1 MTGLNDRQRKFAENL
16 ATGMS
21 QTEAYKRA
29 GYRVKND
36 KVAESKASRLV
47 SNGKV
52 STYLD
57 ELRAKSQDEAIWSR
71 NRLIKYL
78 CSVLDLDPSKL
89 INEDTGAL
97 VSFSEMEQ
105 ANLITGF
112 KVQEKVNENGDVWGV
127 DKDIKLY
134 SKEKA
139 VDQLTKLMGW
149 NEPEKLEVD
158 AGPSLLEWIR
168 ERNGQE

>member
-1 MTGLNDRQRKFAENL
+1 MGDLSDRQRKFAENL

-29 GYRVKND
+29 GYTAKNN
-36 KVAESKASRLV
+36 KVAEASASRLL
-47 SNGKV
+47 SNAKV

-57 ELRAKSQDEAIWSR
+57 ELRAKSVDETIWTR
-71 NRLIKYL
+71 NKMIAYL
-78 CSVLDLDPSKL
+78 CAVLEIDVKDV
-89 INEDTGAL
+89 INPETGA
-97 VSFSEMEQ
+97 MELET
-105 ANLITGF
+105 AGSMVTSF
-112 KVQEKVNENGDVWGV
+112 KVQEKVNANGDVWGV
-127 DKDIKLY
+127 DKDAKFF

-139 VDQLTKLMGW
+139 AEMLTKLMGW

>member
-1 MTGLNDRQRKFAENL
+1 MKDLTDRQRTFAENL
-16 ATGMS
+16 VKGMS
-21 QTEAYKRA
+21 AKQAYQLA
-29 GYRVKND
+29 GY
-36 KVAESKASRLV
+36 KVTTDHSAEQAGSRLLRNV
-47 SNGKV
+47 KV

-89 INEDTGAL
+89 IDENTGAL
-97 VSFSEMEQ
+97 QSLTDMEQ

-112 KVQEKVNENGDVWGV
+112 KVQEKVNENGDVWGI

-149 NEPEKLEVD
+149 NEPEKVELT
-158 AGPSLLEWIR
+158 GSLVERIR
-168 ERNGQE
+168 QRNRK